1 MKIPLF
7 NTPIEKMVIS
17 KGMIAGFGLIALGG
31 YVMSGGNQEFGFAI
45 ILNGLGLLGIRDKL

>member
-7 NTPIEKMVIS
+7 NTPIEKIVFS

-31 YVMSGGNQEFGFAI
+31 YIMTGGNQEFGFAI
-45 ILNGLGLLGIRDKL
+45 ILNDLGLLGIRV

>member
-7 NTPIEKMVIS
+7 NTPLEKIVFS
-17 KGMIAGFGLIALGG
+17 KGMVAGFGLVALGG
-31 YVMSGGNQEFGFAI
+31 YIMNTGNQEFGFAI